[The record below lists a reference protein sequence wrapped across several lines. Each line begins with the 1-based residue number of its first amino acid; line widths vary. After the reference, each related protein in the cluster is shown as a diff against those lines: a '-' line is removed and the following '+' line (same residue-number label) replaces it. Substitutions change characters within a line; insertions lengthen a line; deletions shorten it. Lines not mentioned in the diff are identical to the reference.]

1 LESEAPLQ
9 KQYEAAEAERRQVKG
24 FGPNLITDYSK
35 PHILYR
41 LGFL

>member
-9 KQYEAAEAERRQVKG
+9 KQYEAEAERREVKG